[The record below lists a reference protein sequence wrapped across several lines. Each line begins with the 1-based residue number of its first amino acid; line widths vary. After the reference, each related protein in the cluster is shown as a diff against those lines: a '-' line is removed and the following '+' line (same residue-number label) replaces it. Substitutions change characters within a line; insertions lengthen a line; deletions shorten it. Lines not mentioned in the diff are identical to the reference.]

1 MATSNLIYLSVR
13 AVLEKQNHSADILGI
28 CKVSGRTFF
37 PSPMDKHTV
46 SLQTLLFSIFF
57 FLLVDMTIVC
67 IHMSLGYMLIS
78 TEHCTPWIIFLAET
92 DHNLRGQMSSQKK

>member
-37 PSPMDKHTV
+37 PSPMDKQTV

-57 FLLVDMTIVC
+57 FSFGG
-67 IHMSLGYMLIS
+67 H
-78 TEHCTPWIIFLAET
+78 
-92 DHNLRGQMSSQKK
+92 DHSVHSYESGIYADLH